1 MPPFNSIRSTIPI
14 LSANVIVNNAFAL
27 LPASSSSCLK
37 VCNTA
42 FEVRSWET
50 QLCIEGRK
58 GMQRQIVGCRRRKA
72 ANRPT
77 ERFSVYTRLSSN
89 SWRYGFDVLIVTE
102 PLLPL
107 SRPVVYLGGI
117 EVWRNASHFHDKVI
131 RSPGNKIVLWYR
143 VISRRPFAVYAL
155 CITLIF
161 PGGPR
166 SHASSTMIT
175 FT

>member
-14 LSANVIVNNAFAL
+14 LPANAIVNNAFAL
-27 LPASSSSCLK
+27 LPASSSPSLK
-37 VCNTA
+37 VCNMA
-42 FEVRSWET
+42 FEVRPWET

-72 ANRPT
+72 ASPPT
-77 ERFSVYTRLSSN
+77 EQFIVYTRLSFN
-89 SWRYGFDVLIVTE
+89 IWRYGFDVLIVTE
-102 PLLPL
+102 PLSLL
-107 SRPVVYLGGI
+107 SRPVDYLERI

-131 RSPGNKIVLWYR
+131 RSAGSKIVLWYR
-143 VISRRPFAVYAL
+143 VISRVPFVVYAL

-161 PGGPR
+161 PGGPH

-175 FT
+175 LI